1 MNIIEKYIED
11 KKSLII
17 LISGFSGS
25 GKTVIGKSLA
35 KDLKL
40 EFINLND
47 YYKEDFKETKN
58 VGNLDIV
65 TWDSPEAI
73 DWDKFNEKVN
83 GKVNGETNKVNEKV
97 NGETNKVNGETN
109 KVNGETNKVNG
120 ETNDGLVIS
129 GFAFP
134 ESKLKFNVDFH
145 VHLKIS
151 KDDLIKNRQDFI
163 SERDDTKLGDIKDLT
178 LEIEKRILNAISFP
192 LYLESLKQS
201 KFTKTISIEYG
212 KLKEAYNVIF
222 DYIIESIKNLI

>member
-40 EFINLND
+40 EFVNLND
-47 YYKEDFKETKN
+47 YYKDDYKETKQ
-58 VGNLDIV
+58 VGNLTII

-73 DWDKFNEKVN
+73 DWDKFNKDVN
-83 GKVNGETNKVNEKV
+83 DK
-97 NGETNKVNGETN
+97 TNKVNGETN
-109 KVNGETNKVNG
+109 S
-120 ETNDGLVIS
+120 GLVIS

-151 KDDLIKNRQDFI
+151 KDDLIKNRQEYT
-163 SERDDTKLGDIKDLT
+163 SEKVDSKLDDIKDLT
-178 LEIEKRILNAISFP
+178 PEIEKRILNAISFP
-192 LYLESLKQS
+192 LYLELLSKS
-201 KFTKTISIEYG
+201 KFTKTINIEYG
-212 KLKEAYNVIF
+212 KLKDAYNNTF
-222 DYIIESIKNLI
+222 DYIIDSIKKLL

>member
-47 YYKEDFKETKN
+47 FYKDDFKETKQ
-58 VGNLDIV
+58 VGELEVIV
-65 TWDSPEAI
+65 WDSPDSI
-73 DWDKFNEKVN
+73 DWDKFNGKVKEKINKVN
-83 GKVNGETNKVNEKV
+83 NRVNGETNE
-97 NGETNKVNGETN
+97 ETNG
-109 KVNGETNKVNG
+109 GI
-120 ETNDGLVIS
+120 VIS

-145 VHLKIS
+145 IHLKIS
-151 KDDLIKNRQDFI
+151 KDDLIKNRADYT
-163 SERDDTKLGDIKDLT
+163 SEKDDSKLEGIKDLT
-178 LEIEKRILNAISFP
+178 PEIEKRILNAISFP
-192 LYLESLKQS
+192 IYLEMLKQS
-201 KFTKTISIEYG
+201 KFTKIISIEYG
-212 KLKEAYNVIF
+212 KLKDAYNQTF
-222 DYIIESIKNLI
+222 DYIIESVKKLLF

>member
-11 KKSLII
+11 KKSLVI

-40 EFINLND
+40 DFVNLND
-47 YYKEDFKETKN
+47 FYKDDFKEYKN
-58 VGNLDIV
+58 VGNLSVIA
-65 TWDSPEAI
+65 WDSPEAI

-83 GKVNGETNKVNEKV
+83 DKINK
-97 NGETNKVNGETN
+97 
-109 KVNGETNKVNG
+109 
-120 ETNDGLVIS
+120 GLVIS

-151 KDDLIKNRQDFI
+151 KDDLIKNRQDYI
-163 SERDDTKLGDIKDLT
+163 SERNDSKLGDIKDLT
-178 LEIEKRILNAISFP
+178 PEIEKRILNAISFP
-192 LYLESLKQS
+192 IYLEMLKQS
-201 KFTKTISIEYG
+201 KFTKSISIEYG
-212 KLKEAYNVIF
+212 KLKDAYNVTF
-222 DYIIESIKNLI
+222 DYIIDSIKKLI

>member
-47 YYKEDFKETKN
+47 FYKDDYSGSKM
-58 VGNLDIV
+58 VGNLNVIA
-65 TWDSPEAI
+65 WDSPDAI
-73 DWDKFNEKVN
+73 NWDKFNKYIDEIK
-83 GKVNGETNKVNEKV
+83 NK
-97 NGETNKVNGETN
+97 
-109 KVNGETNKVNG
+109 
-120 ETNDGLVIS
+120 GLVIS

-134 ESKLKFNVDFH
+134 ESKLKFHVDFH

-151 KDDLIKNRQDFI
+151 KDDLIKNRQDFT
-163 SERDDTKLGDIKDLT
+163 SEKVDSKLEGIKDLT
-178 LEIEKRILNAISFP
+178 PEIEKRILNAISFP
-192 LYLESLKQS
+192 IYLELLKQS
-201 KFTKTISIEYG
+201 KFTKTINIEYG
-212 KLKEAYNVIF
+212 KLKDAYNDVF
-222 DYIIESIKNLI
+222 DYIIGSVKKLF